1 MGRIPEEVIEDV
13 LARTDIIEIVQ
24 QYVTLKRAGTN
35 HKGLC
40 PFHNEKTP
48 SFNVHGGE
56 GFYKCF
62 GCGAGGNVFQ
72 FLMELE
78 GWSFP
83 ETVRHLAN
91 RVGIEIP
98 EETEEEA
105 REARRR
111 AEAQKLYRRVMEL
124 SCKYYENQLWGK
136 EGERARTYLLE
147 RGIDEKTSREFRLG
161 YAPAGWQNLLD
172 YLGDNGINGALCER
186 AGLALSK
193 REGSGYY
200 DRFRDRVM
208 FPVIDNWGH
217 PLAFGGRVLPGDD
230 GPKYINS
237 SETRYYTKGKN
248 LFGLHAAKKGLQQAE
263 YGLLV
268 EGNFDVIA
276 LHAAGLKMVVAPMGT
291 AFTDTQA
298 RLLKRYVARAIIA
311 FDGDSAGE
319 EATVKALPALERAG
333 IEALV
338 VRFDKGDDPDTY
350 IRREGKEAFDRLIED
365 AEPLISWALDRV
377 IPKSEL
383 LPIEERIKALEEAS
397 KIMEHVREPVVWKHY
412 AEDLSRRLDIDA
424 RLFKRYLR
432 RPEQGAEQLKQHL
445 TQTRAGE
452 EDLHAKLDGNEFTL
466 LVLLLK
472 HPEWLGD
479 FLGEQLD
486 NLLKT
491 AELARLLHSAHELT
505 RSHEGELDP
514 KVLIERV
521 DHPGWRKLVLDALSS
536 SSNDAIEDHVADAHQ
551 LGIDERETQVYQ
563 DLIRSLKL
571 GWAKRSLE
579 QVLAQIEE
587 LSKDF
592 VNNREALIVANEQ
605 KKQLEQ
611 FREQHAAAQR
621 E

>member
-1 MGRIPEEVIEDV
+1 MGRIPEEIIEDV
-13 LARTDIIEIVQ
+13 LARTDIVQIVE
-24 QYVTLKRAGTN
+24 QYVTLKKAGTN

-48 SFNVHGGE
+48 SFNVHGGD
-56 GFYKCF
+56 GYYKCF
-62 GCGAGGNVFQ
+62 GCGAGGSVFQ
-72 FLMELE
+72 FLMEIE
-78 GWSFP
+78 GWNFP
-83 ETVRHLAN
+83 ETVRYLAN
-91 RVGIEIP
+91 RVGVEIP

-105 REARRR
+105 REARKRSD
-111 AEAQKLYRRVMEL
+111 AQKLYRRVMEL
-124 SCKYYENQLWGK
+124 SCTYYEKQLWS
-136 EGERARTYLLE
+136 EGGEAARAYLHE
-147 RGIDEKTSREFRLG
+147 RGIDEATSREFRLG

-172 YLGDNGINGALCER
+172 YLGENGINGALCER
-186 AGLALSK
+186 AGLAISR
-193 REGSGYY
+193 RENSGYY

-237 SETRYYTKGKN
+237 SETRFYTKGRN
-248 LFGLHAAKKGLQQAE
+248 LFGLHAAKKGLQQAG

-276 LHAAGLKMVVAPMGT
+276 LHAFGLKMVVAPMGT

-298 RLLKRYVARAIIA
+298 RLLKRYVARAIVA

-319 EATVKALPALERAG
+319 EATVKALPALEKAG
-333 IEALV
+333 LEALV
-338 VRFDKGDDPDTY
+338 VRFDKGDDPDTF
-350 IRREGKEAFDRLIED
+350 IRREGKEAFDRLLQN
-365 AEPLISWALDRV
+365 AQPLIGWALDRV
-377 IPKSEL
+377 IPKSEQ
-383 LPIEERIKALEEAS
+383 LPIEERLKALEEAS
-397 KIMEHVREPVVWKHY
+397 KIMEHVQEPVVWKHY
-412 AEDLSRRLDIDA
+412 AEDLSRRLDIEA

-432 RPEQGAEQLKQHL
+432 RPEQGKEQLEQHL
-445 TQTRAGE
+445 AQNRLGE
-452 EDLHAKLDGNEFTL
+452 EVLAKLDGNEFTL

-486 NLLKT
+486 NLLES
-491 AELARLLHSAHELT
+491 AELAKLLHDAQALAKRHD
-505 RSHEGELDP
+505 GALDP
-514 KVLIERV
+514 KLLIEHV
-521 DHPGWRKLVLDALSS
+521 EHPGWRKLVLNAFSS
-536 SSNDAIEDHVADAHQ
+536 SSNDAIEDHVADAHA
-551 LGIDERETQVYQ
+551 LGIDEREAQVYQ
-563 DLIRSLKL
+563 DLIRSLKWN
-571 GWAKRSLE
+571 WANRSLE

-592 VNNREALIVANEQ
+592 VNNREAFIVANEQ